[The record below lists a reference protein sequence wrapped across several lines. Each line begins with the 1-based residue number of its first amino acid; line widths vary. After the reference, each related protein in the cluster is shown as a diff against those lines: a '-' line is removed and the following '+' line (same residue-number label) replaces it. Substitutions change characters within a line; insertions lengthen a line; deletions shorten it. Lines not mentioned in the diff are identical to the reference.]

1 MTLSRPA
8 RREHIHTRDIRCR
21 GFRRQDGLWDI
32 EATLEDTKTYSFAN
46 HDRGGIVA
54 GEPIHRMHL
63 RLTIDDGLTVQAAE
77 AATEAGPF
85 DLCGAITPVFESLV
99 GLRIGPG
106 WRSAVIER
114 MGGVKGCT
122 HLTELLLGPLTTT
135 AMQTV
140 ASARSRRQEGTVDGR
155 PPPILDTCHALARTS
170 DVVRR
175 QWPEHYAGTSGEAV
189 PGEEAP
195 RDRGERPTP

>member
-21 GFRRQDGLWDI
+21 GFRREDGLWDI
-32 EATLEDTKTYSFAN
+32 EATLEDIKTYSFAN
-46 HDRGGIVA
+46 RDRGGIAA

-63 RLTIDDGLTVQAAE
+63 RLTVDDEMTVHAAE

-85 DLCGAITPVFESLV
+85 DLCGAITPVFASLK

-106 WRSAVIER
+106 WRKAVVER
-114 MGGVKGCT
+114 MGGVRGCT
-122 HLTELLLGPLTTT
+122 HLTDLLLGPVSTT

-140 ASARSRRQEGTVDGR
+140 ASARSRRQEASTDGR

-175 QWPEHYAGTSGEAV
+175 QWPEHYTGASDQTQGGD
-189 PGEEAP
+189 EAP
-195 RDRGERPTP
+195 PEQFRAP

>member
-1 MTLSRPA
+1 MALSRPE
-8 RREHIHTRDIRCR
+8 RREHIHSRDIRCR
-21 GFRRQDGLWDI
+21 GFRREDGLWDI

-46 HDRGGIVA
+46 QDRGGIAA

-63 RLTIDDGLTVQAAE
+63 RLTLDDDLVVRAAE

-85 DLCGAITPVFESLV
+85 DLCGAITPVFANLI

-106 WRSAVIER
+106 WRKAVVER

-122 HLTELLLGPLTTT
+122 HLTELLLGPVTTT
-135 AMQTV
+135 ATQTIA
-140 ASARSRRQEGTVDGR
+140 ASRARRQEASADGR

-175 QWPEHYAGTSGEAV
+175 HWPEFH
-189 PGEEAP
+189 EEA
-195 RDRGERPTP
+195 

>member
-1 MTLSRPA
+1 MALSRPV
-8 RREHIHTRDIRCR
+8 RREHIHSRDIRCR
-21 GFRRQDGLWDI
+21 GFRREDGLWDI

-46 HDRGGIVA
+46 RDRGGIAA

-63 RLTIDDGLTVQAAE
+63 RLTVSDDLEVHAAE

-85 DLCGAITPVFESLV
+85 DLCGAITPKFASLV

-106 WRSAVIER
+106 WRRAVLER
-114 MGGVKGCT
+114 MGGVNGCT
-122 HLTELLLGPLTTT
+122 HLTELLLGPLTAT
-135 AMQTV
+135 AMQTL
-140 ASARSRRQEGTVDGR
+140 AGARSRRQEASADGR

-175 QWPEHYAGTSGEAV
+175 HWPEWH
-189 PGEEAP
+189 EE
-195 RDRGERPTP
+195 E

>member
-1 MTLSRPA
+1 MPNSGFIALSRPA
-8 RREHIHTRDIRCR
+8 RREHIHSRDIRCR
-21 GFRRQDGLWDI
+21 GFRREDGLWDI

-46 HDRGGIVA
+46 QDRGGVAA

-63 RLTIDDGLTVQAAE
+63 RLTLSDELEVHAAE

-85 DLCGAITPVFESLV
+85 DLCGAITPVFASLV

-106 WRSAVIER
+106 WRRAVLER
-114 MGGVKGCT
+114 MAGAKGCT

-140 ASARSRRQEGTVDGR
+140 TAARAGRSESTRDGR

-175 QWPEHYAGTSGEAV
+175 HWPQWH
-189 PGEEAP
+189 EE
-195 RDRGERPTP
+195 

>member
-1 MTLSRPA
+1 MALSRPE
-8 RREHIHTRDIRCR
+8 RREHIHSRDIRCR
-21 GFRRQDGLWDI
+21 GFRREDGLWDI

-46 HDRGGIVA
+46 QDRGGIAA

-63 RLTIDDGLTVQAAE
+63 RLTLDDDLVVRAAE

-85 DLCGAITPVFESLV
+85 DLCGAITPVFAHLI
-99 GLRIGPG
+99 GLRIGP
-106 WRSAVIER
+106 RRRKAVVER

-122 HLTELLLGPLTTT
+122 HLTELLLGPVTTT
-135 AMQTV
+135 ATQTIA
-140 ASARSRRQEGTVDGR
+140 ASRARRQEASADGR

-175 QWPEHYAGTSGEAV
+175 HWPEFH
-189 PGEEAP
+189 EEA
-195 RDRGERPTP
+195 